1 MSVSKPVSE
10 VTGQPLHTRACFST
24 GAIQRRR
31 EGIRLNMTTQG
42 RGKRNRASEFGARPI
57 QSHSDDTSGNHS
69 PSCEEIRLR
78 AYEIYLERG
87 SLPGNELDDWL
98 QAEREIHGRA
108 QQRGALPDIEGH
120 KP

>member
-1 MSVSKPVSE
+1 
-10 VTGQPLHTRACFST
+10 
-24 GAIQRRR
+24 
-31 EGIRLNMTTQG
+31 MTSRGT
-42 RGKRNRASEFGARPI
+42 GKRNSASEFEASAV
-57 QSHSDDTSGNHS
+57 QSHSDDTSRSNT

-98 QAEREIHGRA
+98 QAEHELDGRA
-108 QQRGALPDIEGH
+108 PQPGESTDIEKH

>member
-1 MSVSKPVSE
+1 
-10 VTGQPLHTRACFST
+10 
-24 GAIQRRR
+24 
-31 EGIRLNMTTQG
+31 MTSRG
-42 RGKRNRASEFGARPI
+42 RGKRDSASEFGASPI
-57 QSHSDDTSGNHS
+57 QSRSDDTSGNYT

-98 QAEREIHGRA
+98 QAEHELDGRA
-108 QQRGALPDIEGH
+108 PQRAESTDIEGH